1 MALRRFFIVLFL
13 CCCLTAA
20 AQEGTYR
27 SESIKS
33 AINRLGLAKTADTL
47 RPGLSVL
54 LCRGKQVCI
63 RKNRDNEV
71 VSIGMPLFSKTVR
84 QLQPSPIYD
93 FLEYALL
100 DHTFSISDNPFTY
113 KGFRFAK
120 GSWSELQGVEETM
133 DLNISNIG
141 GSSYQITWSK
151 DGNTVVEVTF
161 PVQYDMLSGS
171 THSEQE
177 ANFIRDLTRYR
188 AHDAVVENVTQKE
201 TDNLEL
207 RFTNGNV
214 RYYINRGDRLYN
226 ENITNDTYYVMDNSR
241 VCSILFDKAYPAET
255 LCNVLVA
262 GTACKQPVALTIMR
276 QDFSKE
282 SVGTD
287 AATLASFLKKSGC
300 RNFIGIRC
308 NTDKELAF
316 SVYAENKQA
325 GYTHLIVFNCN
336 PRQALDGQTP
346 LNAKAYLYIPISN
359 IKSLFAEK
367 ENR

>member
-1 MALRRFFIVLFL
+1 MTFRRFFIVLFL
-13 CCCLTAA
+13 CCCLAAA

-47 RPGLSVL
+47 RPGLSML

-63 RKNRDNEV
+63 RKNRNNEV
-71 VSIGMPLFSKTVR
+71 MSIGMPLFSKEIR

-120 GSWSELQGVEETM
+120 GSWDELQGVEEAM

-171 THSEQE
+171 THGEQE
-177 ANFIRDLTRYR
+177 NNFIRDLMRYR
-188 AHDAVVENVTQKE
+188 VNDVEVGSSKQKE
-201 TDNLEL
+201 KDDLEL
-207 RFTNGNV
+207 RFVNGNV
-214 RYYINRGDRLYN
+214 RYYINRGERLYTG
-226 ENITNDTYYVMDNSR
+226 NITNDTYYVMDNSKR
-241 VCSILFDKAYPAET
+241 CRILFDRDYPTET
-255 LCNVLVA
+255 LCNVLLTE
-262 GTACKQPVALTIMR
+262 TACKQPVTLTIMR

-282 SVGTD
+282 EVNTD
-287 AATLASFLKKSGC
+287 ATTLASFLNKNGC
-300 RNFIGIRC
+300 RSFIGIRC
-308 NTDKELAF
+308 NTDRELVF
-316 SVYAENKQA
+316 SVYAENRQA
-325 GYTHLIVFNCN
+325 GYTHLILFECN
-336 PRQALDGQTP
+336 PKQALDGYTP

-359 IKSLFAEK
+359 ISSLFAEK
-367 ENR
+367 EKP